1 MPRQGPRAFMPNK
14 SMNIKVK
21 LPLALP
27 QVPQT
32 LDHTCG
38 AACFASMYKYF
49 KNTSLD
55 DMHFAHE
62 LKTLELGYTLPE
74 SIVEL
79 AQHYG
84 FSCEIKREAQVED
97 LLHFLSKGAVIF
109 VTWWYEDSGHYSLV
123 KLIDHKA
130 ITLMDP
136 WTAREGQDQHRLLS
150 DFIPHWKAR
159 GSVLIA
165 VSTIPS

>member
-1 MPRQGPRAFMPNK
+1 MFNK
-14 SMNIKVK
+14 TLNIKLE

-38 AACFASMYKYF
+38 AACFASMYQYF
-49 KNTSLD
+49 KNISLD

-62 LKTLELGYTLPE
+62 LKTLELGYTPPE

-79 AQHYG
+79 AQYYG
-84 FSCEIKREAQVED
+84 FFSELKRDAQVED
-97 LLHFLSKGAVIF
+97 LNQFLSKGAVIF

-123 KLIDHKA
+123 KLIDHEN

-136 WTAREGQDQHRLLS
+136 WTAREGQDQHLRLS
-150 DFIPHWKAR
+150 DFIPHWKTR

-165 VSTIPS
+165 VFARP